1 MFVRLL
7 ALPFVAIAL
16 ALLYVCWEIDSDYA
30 LWMVPPVLIVALIY
44 IFSPQIN
51 WWWYVRYPPELESG
65 LRKLLERHCGF
76 YGRLDAAQQRVFRSR
91 VVLFR
96 MGTEWMPMAWPD
108 DLLPADVEL
117 AIAAQAVTV
126 TLHRE
131 EFLFPGFEKIIVYPK
146 PFPSPE
152 YLFAHASELYA
163 PDGCL
168 LFSAE
173 QVMLGFIQ
181 PAAWYN
187 VALHECANAYII
199 CFPEADFPAL
209 DGDEEVWA
217 RLEAVSGMRRARI
230 EAVIGIAGVEP
241 LPVAIHH
248 YFTFS
253 GQMQRLMP
261 AVYERLHAI
270 FGDKR

>member
-1 MFVRLL
+1 MFARLL

-199 CFPEADFPAL
+199 CFSEADFPAL

-217 RLEAVSGMRRARI
+217 RLEAVSGMSRARI